1 MTEISFMEN
10 EIQSSTLSKDS
21 QDVAVMIGGYIAK
34 QLLRKEIVI
43 LQRIVNCKII

>member
-34 QLLRKEIVI
+34 
-43 LQRIVNCKII
+43 KIIKKRDCHSAKNC